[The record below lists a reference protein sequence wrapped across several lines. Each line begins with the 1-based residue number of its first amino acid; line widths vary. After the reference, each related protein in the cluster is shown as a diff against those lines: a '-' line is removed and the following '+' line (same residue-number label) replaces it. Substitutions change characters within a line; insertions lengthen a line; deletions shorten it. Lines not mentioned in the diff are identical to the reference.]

1 MLREQRMSDEFCLT
15 TSEEAFKVTLEL
27 LLKEGEG
34 FRRWMLNTGQLSS
47 ENNTE
52 RWGDRW
58 VDLWKACGQRA
69 VLGH

>member
-1 MLREQRMSDEFCLT
+1 MLQEQRVSDEFCLT

-34 FRRWMLNTGQLSS
+34 FRRWVLNAGQLGR

-52 RWGDRW
+52 QWGDRL
-58 VDLWKACGQRA
+58 VEL
-69 VLGH
+69 